1 MNTADASGKA
11 NNGALQNG
19 AAWTTGKN
27 GAALGFDGVDDVVYI
42 GNSTSLNSVS
52 TSLTIAAWVYRAANQ
67 PGGVSVVSREL
78 NTTYYEHYY
87 FGFEDGKYR
96 WFVNTSSGYSDTT
109 IGSAA
114 PLGQWVHLAGTYDG
128 ASVKLYVNGALQF
141 TTSHTGTF
149 SSDTTGITIGASH
162 NDAAHQAIEG
172 FNGAI
177 DEVTLYNRALS
188 AQEVQQLYQ
197 GTTGSPDTTL
207 PDVSISAP
215 AAGATVSGAAVAV
228 SATASDNAGIASVQ
242 FQLDGVNLGAA
253 VTSAPYTVTWNTTA
267 TGNGSHSLTAVARD
281 TSNNTRTST
290 PVGVTV
296 ANAAFDFSVS
306 SGGAKSVARGS
317 AVTNAISATLISG
330 VTQAVTYSASGLP
343 AGATYTVTPAN
354 CSPTCTATLNL
365 QTTASTPLGT
375 TTVTVTGTAGAV
387 VRSTTFA
394 LTVTA
399 PVDTTAPTVP
409 TKLNATAVSSSQI
422 NLSWTASTDAVG
434 VTGYRIYRNGTLIAS
449 SSSTSYQSTGLASN
463 TNYSYRVSA
472 YDAANNA
479 SAQSSPA
486 SAKTKR

>member
-1 MNTADASGKA
+1 MSTADASGKA

-27 GAALGFDGVDDVVYI
+27 GAAVGFDGVDDVLYI
-42 GNSTSLNSVS
+42 GNSSEPELREHERDDCGLGLSRREP
-52 TSLTIAAWVYRAANQ
+52 A
-67 PGGVSVVSREL
+67 GGVSVVSREL
-78 NTTYYEHYY
+78 NTTYDEHYY

-114 PLGQWVHLAGTYDG
+114 PLGQWIHLAGTYDG

-228 SATASDNAGIASVQ
+228 SATASDNAGVASVQ

-253 VTSAPYTVTWNTTA
+253 VTSAPY
-267 TGNGSHSLTAVARD
+267 S
-281 TSNNTRTST
+281 
-290 PVGVTV
+290 VTV
-296 ANAAFDFSVS
+296 EHDGDGQRLSHTDSNRSRHVEQHADLDARRRHRGERGVRFQRVQLAARRAWRED
-306 SGGAKSVARGS
+306 RR
-317 AVTNAISATLISG
+317 
-330 VTQAVTYSASGLP
+330 LP
-343 AGATYTVTPAN
+343 MP
-354 CSPTCTATLNL
+354 SP
-365 QTTASTPLGT
+365 P
-375 TTVTVTGTAGAV
+375 
-387 VRSTTFA
+387 R
-394 LTVTA
+394 
-399 PVDTTAPTVP
+399 
-409 TKLNATAVSSSQI
+409 
-422 NLSWTASTDAVG
+422 
-434 VTGYRIYRNGTLIAS
+434 
-449 SSSTSYQSTGLASN
+449 
-463 TNYSYRVSA
+463 
-472 YDAANNA
+472 
-479 SAQSSPA
+479 
-486 SAKTKR
+486 